1 MEVLIKFNIFVPI
14 HKKYFTTTETKVNL
28 FLNLIYTIQNDI
40 VLIMRL
46 DKVSFGVFKIINK
59 YHLIKS
65 NNSVVVGVSGGPDSV
80 ALLNILHSI
89 NSAKNL
95 HFRFYVAHLNHQL
108 RGKSSED
115 DAQFVENL
123 SKELSLPFILKNVNI
138 QEIANQTKRSIEE
151 TARIERYKFFTESS
165 QKYNASAVAIGHT
178 ADDNAETILHR
189 IIRGTGISGLEGIPV
204 KRPLTPD
211 STIQIVRP
219 LLFTWRREIIDYL
232 GKEQQNYR
240 TDVSNYET
248 TCFRNKIRLELI
260 PLLEKQFNPNIKNT
274 LVQLCQIFS
283 ANNEYLSPEAK
294 KILKDSTIESTEGS
308 YTLDTHFLTKQPRIL
323 QQLVFQEILNIMQI
337 PLQEITYE
345 HYTKILNEIA
355 KKGRG
360 RHFQLPGKLYLWHE
374 HGMLYFKKDLLPQPC
389 IPLLSEIPIQIPG
402 TTPIYPLGK
411 LVSEILDI
419 KDLSLD
425 VYKKTKT
432 SGEEIFD
439 LQSITMPIAVRR
451 RKEGDTISPLGIRG
465 IKKIKDLLI
474 DKKIP
479 LKERDSVPIV
489 VMNNQPIW
497 VIGIC
502 MDNKV
507 KVTS

>member
-1 MEVLIKFNIFVPI
+1 MKP
-14 HKKYFTTTETKVNL
+14 
-28 FLNLIYTIQNDI
+28 
-40 VLIMRL
+40 
-46 DKVSFGVFKIINK
+46 
-59 YHLIKS
+59 
-65 NNSVVVGVSGGPDSV
+65 NNSIIVGVSGGPDSV
-80 ALLNILHSI
+80 ALVRILHSI

-95 HFRFYVAHLNHQL
+95 HLRFYVAHLNHQL
-108 RGKSSED
+108 RGKSSEE
-115 DAQFVENL
+115 DAQFAENL

-138 QEIANQTKRSIEE
+138 QEIADQTKRSIEE
-151 TARIERYKFFTESS
+151 TARIERYAFFKESS

-178 ADDNAETILHR
+178 ADDNAETVLHR

-204 KRPLTPD
+204 KRPLTTD
-211 STIQIVRP
+211 SSIQIVRP

-240 TDVSNYET
+240 TDISNYET
-248 TCFRNKIRLELI
+248 TYLRNKIRLELI

-283 ANNEYLSPEAK
+283 ANNEYLSVEAK
-294 KILKDSTIESTEGS
+294 KILKDSTIESAEGS
-308 YTLDTHFLTKQPRIL
+308 YTLDTHSLTKQPRIL
-323 QQLVFQEILNIMQI
+323 QQLVFQEILNSMEI
-337 PLQEITYE
+337 PLKEITYE

-374 HGMLYFKKDLLPQPC
+374 HRMLYFKKDLLPQPC

-402 TTPIYPLGK
+402 TTPIYPVGK

-425 VYKKTKT
+425 VYKKTKA

-465 IKKIKDLLI
+465 VKKIKDLLM

-497 VIGIC
+497 VIGVC
-502 MDNKV
+502 MDNRV
-507 KVTS
+507 KVTPNTGKILKLTFQRIHEETIHLQF

>member
-1 MEVLIKFNIFVPI
+1 MLYSNEK
-14 HKKYFTTTETKVNL
+14 
-28 FLNLIYTIQNDI
+28 DI
-40 VLIMRL
+40 VFIMRL
-46 DKVSFGVFKIINK
+46 GKLPFEVFKIINK
-59 YHLIKS
+59 YTLVKS
-65 NNSVVVGVSGGPDSV
+65 DNSIIVGVSGGPDSV
-80 ALLNILHSI
+80 ALIRILHSI
-89 NSAKNL
+89 NTAKNL
-95 HFRFYVAHLNHQL
+95 HLRFYVAHLNHQL
-108 RGKSSED
+108 RGKSSEE
-115 DAQFVENL
+115 DAQFAENL

-138 QEIANQTKRSIEE
+138 QEIAAQTKRSIEE

-165 QKYNASAVAIGHT
+165 QKYNASAVALGHT

-189 IIRGTGISGLEGIPV
+189 IIRGTGILGLEGIPIN
-204 KRPLTPD
+204 RPLTTD
-211 STIQIVRP
+211 SAIQIVRP

-248 TCFRNKIRLELI
+248 TYFRNKIRLELI

-274 LVQLCQIFS
+274 LIQLCQIFS
-283 ANNEYLSPEAK
+283 ANNEYLSLEAK
-294 KILKDSTIESTEGS
+294 KILKDSTIESAAGS
-308 YTLDTHFLTKQPRIL
+308 YTLNTHFLTKQPKIL
-323 QQLVFQEILNIMQI
+323 QHLVFQEILNIMEI
-337 PLQEITYE
+337 PLKEITYE

-374 HGMLYFKKDLLPQPC
+374 HGMLYFKKDILPQPC
-389 IPLLSEIPIQIPG
+389 IPLSSEIPIQIPG

-425 VYKKTKT
+425 VYKKTKN

-439 LQSITMPIAVRR
+439 LQSITMPIAVRK

-465 IKKIKDLLI
+465 VKKIKDLLI

-502 MDNKV
+502 MDNRV
-507 KVTS
+507 KVTPQTKKILKLTFQRAH

>member
-1 MEVLIKFNIFVPI
+1 MKP
-14 HKKYFTTTETKVNL
+14 
-28 FLNLIYTIQNDI
+28 
-40 VLIMRL
+40 
-46 DKVSFGVFKIINK
+46 
-59 YHLIKS
+59 
-65 NNSVVVGVSGGPDSV
+65 NNSIIVGVSGGPDSV
-80 ALLNILHSI
+80 ALVRILHSI

-95 HFRFYVAHLNHQL
+95 HLRFYVAHLNHQL
-108 RGKSSED
+108 RGKSSEE
-115 DAQFVENL
+115 DAQFAENL

-138 QEIANQTKRSIEE
+138 QEIADQTKRSIEE
-151 TARIERYKFFTESS
+151 TARIERYAFFKESS

-178 ADDNAETILHR
+178 ADDNAETVLHR

-204 KRPLTPD
+204 KRPLTTD
-211 STIQIVRP
+211 SSIQIVRP

-240 TDVSNYET
+240 TDISNYET
-248 TCFRNKIRLELI
+248 TYLRNKIRLELI

-283 ANNEYLSPEAK
+283 ANNEYLSVEAK
-294 KILKDSTIESTEGS
+294 KILKDSTIESAEGS
-308 YTLDTHFLTKQPRIL
+308 YTLDTHSLTKQPRIL
-323 QQLVFQEILNIMQI
+323 QQLVFQEILNSMEI
-337 PLQEITYE
+337 PLKEITYE

-374 HGMLYFKKDLLPQPC
+374 HRMLYFKKDLLPQPC

-402 TTPIYPLGK
+402 TTPIYPVGK

-425 VYKKTKT
+425 VYKKTKA

-465 IKKIKDLLI
+465 VKKIKDLLM

-497 VIGIC
+497 VIGVC
-502 MDNKV
+502 MDNRV
-507 KVTS
+507 KVTPDTRKILKLTFQRIH

>member
-1 MEVLIKFNIFVPI
+1 
-14 HKKYFTTTETKVNL
+14 
-28 FLNLIYTIQNDI
+28 
-40 VLIMRL
+40 MRL
-46 DKVSFGVFKIINK
+46 NKVPFGVFKIINK

-95 HFRFYVAHLNHQL
+95 QCRFYVAHLNHQL
-108 RGKSSED
+108 RGKSSEE

-165 QKYNASAVAIGHT
+165 QKYNASAVAVGHT

-189 IIRGTGISGLEGIPV
+189 IIRGTGISGLEGIPI
-204 KRPLTPD
+204 KRPLTTD

-219 LLFTWRREIIDYL
+219 LLFTWRKEIIDYL
-232 GKEQQNYR
+232 GKEHRNYR
-240 TDVSNYET
+240 TDTSNYET
-248 TCFRNKIRLELI
+248 IYLRNKIRLELI
-260 PLLEKQFNPNIKNT
+260 PLLEKQYNPNIKNT
-274 LVQLCQIFS
+274 LIQLGQIFT

-294 KILKDSTIESTEGS
+294 KILKSSTMESAAGS
-308 YTLDTHFLTKQPRIL
+308 YALNTHFLTKQPKIL
-323 QQLVFQEILNIMQI
+323 QHLVFQEILNILQI
-337 PLQEITYE
+337 PLKEITYE

-355 KKGRG
+355 KKGKG
-360 RHFQLPGKLYLWHE
+360 RHFLLPGKLYLWHE
-374 HGMLYFKKDLLPQPC
+374 HGMLYFKKDLPSKPRM
-389 IPLLSEIPIQIPG
+389 PLLSEIPIQIPG
-402 TTPIYPLGK
+402 TTPIHPLGQ

-432 SGEEIFD
+432 PGEEIFD
-439 LQSITMPIAVRR
+439 LQGITMPLAVRG
-451 RKEGDTISPLGIRG
+451 RKEGDTISPLGTHG
-465 IKKIKDLLI
+465 HKKIKDLFI

-479 LKERDSVPIV
+479 LKERDTIPIV
-489 VMNNQPIW
+489 VMNDRPIW

-502 MDNKV
+502 MDNRV
-507 KVTS
+507 KVTSHTRKILKLSFQRSH

>member
-1 MEVLIKFNIFVPI
+1 MKP
-14 HKKYFTTTETKVNL
+14 
-28 FLNLIYTIQNDI
+28 
-40 VLIMRL
+40 
-46 DKVSFGVFKIINK
+46 
-59 YHLIKS
+59 
-65 NNSVVVGVSGGPDSV
+65 NNSIIVGVSGGPDSV
-80 ALLNILHSI
+80 ALIRILHSI
-89 NSAKNL
+89 NPAKNL
-95 HFRFYVAHLNHQL
+95 HLRFYVAHLNHHL
-108 RGKSSED
+108 RGKSSEE
-115 DAQFVENL
+115 DAQFAENL

-138 QEIANQTKRSIEE
+138 QEIADQTKRSIEE
-151 TARIERYKFFTESS
+151 TARIERYAFFKESS

-178 ADDNAETILHR
+178 ADDNAETVLHR

-204 KRPLTPD
+204 KRPLTTD
-211 STIQIVRP
+211 SSIQIVRP

-240 TDVSNYET
+240 TDISNYET
-248 TCFRNKIRLELI
+248 TYLRNKIRLELI

-283 ANNEYLSPEAK
+283 ANNEYLSVEAK
-294 KILKDSTIESTEGS
+294 KILKDSTIESAEGS
-308 YTLDTHFLTKQPRIL
+308 YTLDTHSLTKQPRIL
-323 QQLVFQEILNIMQI
+323 QQLVFQEILNSMEI
-337 PLQEITYE
+337 PLKEITYE

-402 TTPIYPLGK
+402 TTPIYPVGK

-425 VYKKTKT
+425 VYKKTKA

-465 IKKIKDLLI
+465 VKKIKDLLM

-497 VIGIC
+497 VIGVC
-502 MDNKV
+502 MDNRV
-507 KVTS
+507 KVTPDTRKILKLTFQRIHEETIHLQF

>member
-1 MEVLIKFNIFVPI
+1 M
-14 HKKYFTTTETKVNL
+14 
-28 FLNLIYTIQNDI
+28 
-40 VLIMRL
+40 
-46 DKVSFGVFKIINK
+46 
-59 YHLIKS
+59 KS
-65 NNSVVVGVSGGPDSV
+65 NNSIIVGVSGGPDSV
-80 ALLNILHSI
+80 ALVRILHSI

-95 HFRFYVAHLNHQL
+95 HLRFYVAHLNHQL
-108 RGKSSED
+108 RGKSSEE
-115 DAQFVENL
+115 DAQFAENL

-138 QEIANQTKRSIEE
+138 QEIADQTKRSIEE
-151 TARIERYKFFTESS
+151 TARIERYAFFKESS

-178 ADDNAETILHR
+178 ADDNAETVLHR

-204 KRPLTPD
+204 KRPLTTD
-211 STIQIVRP
+211 SSIQIVRP

-240 TDVSNYET
+240 TDISNYET
-248 TCFRNKIRLELI
+248 TYLRNKIRLELI

-283 ANNEYLSPEAK
+283 ANNEYLSVEAK
-294 KILKDSTIESTEGS
+294 KILKDSTIESAEGS
-308 YTLDTHFLTKQPRIL
+308 YTLDTHSLTKQPRIL
-323 QQLVFQEILNIMQI
+323 QQLVFQEILNSMEI
-337 PLQEITYE
+337 PLKEITYE

-389 IPLLSEIPIQIPG
+389 IPLSSEIPIQIPG

-425 VYKKTKT
+425 VYKKTKA
-432 SGEEIFD
+432 SGEEVFD

-465 IKKIKDLLI
+465 VKKIKDLLM

-497 VIGIC
+497 VVGIC
-502 MDNKV
+502 IDNRV
-507 KVTS
+507 KVTPNTGKILKLTFQRIHEETIHLQF

>member
-1 MEVLIKFNIFVPI
+1 
-14 HKKYFTTTETKVNL
+14 
-28 FLNLIYTIQNDI
+28 LIYSGQKDI

-46 DKVSFGVFKIINK
+46 GKLPFEVFKIINK
-59 YHLIKS
+59 YNLMKP
-65 NNSVVVGVSGGPDSV
+65 NNSIIVGVSGGPDSV
-80 ALLNILHSI
+80 ALVRILHSI

-95 HFRFYVAHLNHQL
+95 HLRFYVAHLNHQL
-108 RGKSSED
+108 RGKSSEE
-115 DAQFVENL
+115 DAQFAENL

-138 QEIANQTKRSIEE
+138 QEIADQTKRSIEE
-151 TARIERYKFFTESS
+151 TARIERYAFFKESS

-178 ADDNAETILHR
+178 ADDNAETVLHR

-204 KRPLTPD
+204 KRPLTTD
-211 STIQIVRP
+211 SSIQIVRP

-240 TDVSNYET
+240 TDISNYET
-248 TCFRNKIRLELI
+248 TYLRNKIRLELI

-283 ANNEYLSPEAK
+283 ANNEYLSVEAK
-294 KILKDSTIESTEGS
+294 KILKDSTIESAEGS
-308 YTLDTHFLTKQPRIL
+308 YTLDTHSLTKQPRIL
-323 QQLVFQEILNIMQI
+323 QQLVFQEILNSMEI
-337 PLQEITYE
+337 PLKEITYE

-374 HGMLYFKKDLLPQPC
+374 HRMLYFKKDLLPQPC

-402 TTPIYPLGK
+402 TTPIYPVGK

-425 VYKKTKT
+425 VYKKTKA

-465 IKKIKDLLI
+465 VKKIKDLLM

-497 VIGIC
+497 VIGVC
-502 MDNKV
+502 MDNRV
-507 KVTS
+507 KVTPDTRKILKLTFQRIH